1 MGTTFSLSAN
11 TLAVIIGLIGVFI
24 LVWPADSA
32 RARIRAI
39 AVRPR
44 RGSTEGRGVFGSTRL
59 GRILRERQAHDV
71 ARKWLP
77 VAAPGVALFWFA
89 GVPGAIAGALLG
101 RSAQKVLESGA
112 VRRAAS
118 RDEEDL
124 SRSLETLIAQLR
136 AGADA
141 AAALTGAARELG
153 GRGGENAK
161 SGVSRVAEALR
172 SAARR
177 AHFADPWEAAEGAG
191 EGGVGKRGKVLPG
204 SEASSAAVAPVARVW
219 GVAQRHGLSLAGLL
233 ECVRGDVEARRAHRS
248 QTAAALAGPRM
259 TIAILAGLPVF
270 GLVMGQAFGARP
282 FEFFTGSVLGGGVL
296 VAGVGLVC
304 AGIEWSVAIIDRAE
318 SGS

>member
-1 MGTTFSLSAN
+1 MSIWGDLGAN
-11 TLAVIIGLIGVFI
+11 TLAAVVGLVGVFI
-24 LVWPADSA
+24 LVWPAGGA
-32 RARIRAI
+32 RSRVRTITVHARRD
-39 AVRPR
+39 
-44 RGSTEGRGVFGSTRL
+44 STEGGGFFRGARL
-59 GRILRERQAHDV
+59 GQILRERRAHGV
-71 ARKWLP
+71 ARKWLL
-77 VAAPGVALFWFA
+77 VAAPGAALFWFA
-89 GVPGAIAGALLG
+89 GAPGAIAGALLG

-112 VRRAAS
+112 ARRAAS

-136 AGADA
+136 VGADA

-153 GRGGENAK
+153 GSGGEIAK
-161 SGVSRVAEALR
+161 PGGSRVAEALR

-177 AHFADPWEAAEGAG
+177 AHFADPWAAAEGAG
-191 EGGVGKRGKVLPG
+191 EGGVGKRGKALPG